1 MEVSKDSMAKRICI
15 DRSKSPLNFFK
26 KKQSEKDKNKDKISV
41 IKKIDSRIQKM
52 EDLYNQNEVF
62 SKKYEPNAK
71 ENMLLKLMYLEDVDS
86 EFVKSEMRVTDKEL
100 QYIVNNLLEQGFVKK
115 SSNNEIELTME
126 GIHHI
131 TSNNMDLF

>member
-1 MEVSKDSMAKRICI
+1 MAKRICI

-52 EDLYNQNEVF
+52 DDLYNQNEVF

-126 GIHHI
+126 GIYHI